1 MVSHLRP
8 YMELQR
14 KNSYLLTV
22 ADLYYLLYGK
32 IVHFLLINK
41 KNYLLYGAKRGCS
54 TNSMA
59 SRVMNSM
66 LHTELLSASPSLF
79 STTLRIFRYHV
90 FFPNQW
96 EVSRKPTKALN
107 CVYIVFPAIPKE
119 QVLPFSRVYRN
130 HYSTKVTFNNKH
142 SSF

>member
-1 MVSHLRP
+1 MTNSNLNYYGITSQTIHGV
-8 YMELQR
+8 ER

-32 IVHFLLINK
+32 IVHFLLIKK
-41 KNYLLYGAKRGCS
+41 KNYLLYGAKRGCR

-79 STTLRIFRYHV
+79 STTLRIFGYHV

-96 EVSRKPTKALN
+96 EVSRKALN

-119 QVLPFSRVYRN
+119 
-130 HYSTKVTFNNKH
+130 
-142 SSF
+142 